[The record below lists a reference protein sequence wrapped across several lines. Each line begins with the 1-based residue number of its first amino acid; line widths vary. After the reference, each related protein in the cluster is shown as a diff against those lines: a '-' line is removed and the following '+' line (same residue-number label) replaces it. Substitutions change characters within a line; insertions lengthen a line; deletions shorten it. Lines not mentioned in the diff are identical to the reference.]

1 MEATCLEI
9 RNVSK
14 NFNGLLAVNKVSF
27 SIGIGQIVSIIG
39 PNGAGKTCVFNL
51 ITGVYPL
58 SAGKILVQGTEIMG
72 KKPHEIASLGISRT
86 FQNGGLFKEITVLEN
101 VMLGLHGTVN
111 SGFFSS
117 MVRLPSVKQSEEE
130 ITKKSLRAL
139 RNINLETKRDTLA
152 ANLSYGDQ
160 KLVELARA
168 VVSNPSLLL
177 LDEPGAGLNETEKE
191 KLIKLI
197 QALKKEGM
205 TILLVEHH
213 MDMVMRI
220 SDNII
225 VLNFGQKIAEGCPEE
240 ITRNPDVIT
249 AYLGIDDAS
258 YAGDS

>member
-1 MEATCLEI
+1 METPCLEL
-9 RNVSK
+9 RKVSK
-14 NFNGLLAVNKVSF
+14 NFKGLIVVNEVSF
-27 SIGIGQIVSIIG
+27 TVGNGQIVSIIG
-39 PNGAGKTCVFNL
+39 PNGAGKTSIFNL
-51 ITGVYPL
+51 ITGVYVYR
-58 SAGKILVQGTEIMG
+58 GKILFQGIGIIEKETY
-72 KKPHEIASLGISRT
+72 EIASLGISRT
-86 FQNGGLFKEITVLEN
+86 FQNGGLFKEMTVLEN

-117 MVRLPSVKQSEEE
+117 VLRLPSVKQSEEE

-139 RNINLETKRDTLA
+139 RNINFETKSDTLS

-168 VVSNPSLLL
+168 IVSNPRLLL

-191 KLIKLI
+191 KLIKHI
-197 QALKKEGM
+197 QGLKNQGM

-220 SDNII
+220 SDKII
-225 VLNFGQKIAEGCPEE
+225 VLNFGNKIAEGCPEE
-240 ITRNPDVIT
+240 ITKNPDVIT
-249 AYLGIDDAS
+249 AYLGTDAP

>member
-1 MEATCLEI
+1 MEFACLEL
-9 RNVSK
+9 RKVSK
-14 NFNGLLAVNKVSF
+14 NFNGLLAVNQVSF
-27 SIGIGQIVSIIG
+27 SVATCQIVSIIG
-39 PNGAGKTCVFNL
+39 PNGAGKTSIFNL

-58 SAGKILVQGTEIMG
+58 SAGEVLFQGTPIMG
-72 KKPHEIASLGISRT
+72 KEPHEVASLGISRT

-117 MVRLPSVKQSEEE
+117 MAGFPSVKQREKE
-130 ITKKSLRAL
+130 ITQKSLRAL
-139 RNINLETKRDTLA
+139 GNINLETKKDSLA

-168 VVSNPSLLL
+168 TISNPSLLL

-197 QALKKEGM
+197 QTLKRDGM
-205 TILLVEHH
+205 TVLLVEHH
-213 MDMVMRI
+213 MEMVMRI
-220 SDNII
+220 SDNVI
-225 VLNFGQKIAEGCPEE
+225 VLNFGQKIAEGCPGE

-249 AYLGIDDAS
+249 AYLGIDAA